1 MSDTIAFVLVS
12 PDRSLFDEK
21 VKEVTIPVENGEMQA
36 LPLHTPTIAKLGVG
50 ELSCTLLSGIRKR
63 VVVTGGFVEVLPDK
77 VTVLVR
83 TAELPEEVD
92 TKRAEDALKRAEQM
106 LLHPDEHTD
115 IQRARMAFA
124 RASARLKAAR
134 HL

>member
-1 MSDTIAFVLVS
+1 MNDSIAFALVS

-21 VKEVTIPVENGEMQA
+21 VTEVTIPAENGEMQA

-50 ELSCTLLSGIRKR
+50 ELSCTLMSGTRKR
-63 VVVTGGFVEVLPDK
+63 VVVSGGFVEVLPEK

-83 TAELPEEVD
+83 TAELPEEID
-92 TKRAEDALKRAEQM
+92 AKRAEVALKRAEQM
-106 LLHPDEHTD
+106 LLHPDEGTD
-115 IQRARMAFA
+115 VQRARLAFA
-124 RASARLKAAR
+124 RASVRLKVAR